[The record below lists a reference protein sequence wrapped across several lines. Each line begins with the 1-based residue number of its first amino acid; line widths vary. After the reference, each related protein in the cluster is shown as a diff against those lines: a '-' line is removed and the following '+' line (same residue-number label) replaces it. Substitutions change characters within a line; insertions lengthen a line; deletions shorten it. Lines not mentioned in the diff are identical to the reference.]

1 MFLPPSTVATELFR
15 ESSMAFA
22 VEAQKLLGVS
32 LEGSVGSTELTLPE
46 CFPLLARG
54 WIFSMRRGYMVPFLW
69 ERGHRYR

>member
-1 MFLPPSTVATELFR
+1 MLLPQSTFATELYR

-32 LEGSVGSTELTLPE
+32 LEGKVGWTELTLPE
-46 CFPLLARG
+46 SFPLLARVG
-54 WIFSMRRGYMVPFLW
+54 IFSMRRGYMVPFLW